1 MTGARGGMH
10 TAGEQLCQ
18 WTCLII
24 LAHLPL
30 AAQRVAILA
39 QKAHIERQELQL
51 RLQRLKRDR
60 STAAAAPAA
69 AALASEAAA
78 PAAAAGSSAA
88 AGQEVQ
94 QPAGNAAESL
104 FAAAKGRLDRAEQAE

>member
-1 MTGARGGMH
+1 MH

-94 QPAGNAAESL
+94 QPAGNAAGSL